1 MVGLSVVGFIV
12 IIIGCMGFLWR
23 RDFFNDAEPASRLIA
38 TAFPELPFAARIV
51 HSKTY
56 FDSAMRLLKEH
67 TRLTQNDSSLSIA
80 DFSRLLKL
88 TDEVTVSAEHT
99 YYLFPPTI
107 SLFCSD
113 DPSTKGMQNISWV
126 LQHFMRRSASIVH
139 QHNAPIS
146 QALSI
151 QTTLHNEAA
160 RNKQDLIACEET
172 RIRRKGHE
180 TKACEVLA
188 NQQSLIMKIK
198 EHLNNALSVLYA
210 SLGFWE
216 KVEVSAS
223 RMQKCGTKLEG
234 LVSNNQGVESK
245 REILRDIKE
254 ELWKGIELD
263 VP

>member
-1 MVGLSVVGFIV
+1 MGY
-12 IIIGCMGFLWR
+12 MGFLWR

-56 FDSAMRLLKEH
+56 FDSAMRLLEEY
-67 TRLTQNDSSLSIA
+67 TRLTQKDSSLSIA

-88 TDEVTVSAEHT
+88 TDEVTISAEHT

-107 SLFCSD
+107 LLFCGD

-126 LQHFMRRSASIVH
+126 LQHFMRKSASIVH
-139 QHNAPIS
+139 QHNSPIS
-146 QALSI
+146 QILSI
-151 QTTLHNEAA
+151 QTSLQNEAA
-160 RNKQDLIACEET
+160 RNKQDLTACKES
-172 RIRRKGHE
+172 RIKRKGHNNE
-180 TKACEVLA
+180 ACEILE
-188 NQQSLIMKIK
+188 NQQSLLIKIK

-216 KVEVSAS
+216 RVEVSAS

-234 LVSNNQGVESK
+234 LVSNNQGIESK
-245 REILRDIKE
+245 REILSDMKE